1 MLLDNLSQFI
11 RRGGDLKE
19 NYIGSKQVPPES
31 INLGALVTGIDHRL
45 LSDSIQVIF
54 WCCAKKKRRRHRRLR
69 PPPGVQRDAKL
80 RSTSTYLILQ
90 LISVARL
97 SQCKFTFAVPPV
109 RKPL

>member
-19 NYIGSKQVPPES
+19 NYIGSKQMPPES

-45 LSDSIQVIF
+45 LSDVFRSFSGVVQ
-54 WCCAKKKRRRHRRLR
+54 KKKAS
-69 PPPGVQRDAKL
+69 PQKIIPPGVQRDAKL

-90 LISVARL
+90 LIFGGQAE
-97 SQCKFTFAVPPV
+97 PV
-109 RKPL
+109 